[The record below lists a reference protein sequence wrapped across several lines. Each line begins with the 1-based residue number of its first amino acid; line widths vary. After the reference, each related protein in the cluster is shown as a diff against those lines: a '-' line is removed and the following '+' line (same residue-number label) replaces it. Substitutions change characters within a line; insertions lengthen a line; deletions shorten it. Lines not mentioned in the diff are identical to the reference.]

1 MAEPQDYLKSKLA
14 SQRLVHKIKN
24 YYADRGSPTVR
35 VWVEEETVGRQKI
48 YQVRSNLRFTVP
60 EIN

>member
-14 SQRLVHKIKN
+14 SQKLVHKIKN
-24 YYADRGSPTVR
+24 YYADRGYPNVR
-35 VWVEEETVGRQKI
+35 VWVEEAVVGRQKI

>member
-24 YYADRGSPTVR
+24 YYADRGTPNVR

-48 YQVRSNLRFTVP
+48 YQR
-60 EIN
+60 

>member
-14 SQRLVHKIKN
+14 SQRLAHKIKS
-24 YYADRGSPTVR
+24 YYADRGYPNVR
-35 VWVEEETVGRQKI
+35 VWVEEAVVGRQKI

-60 EIN
+60 EIK

>member
-14 SQRLVHKIKN
+14 SQRLVHNIKQF
-24 YYADRGSPTVR
+24 YADRGNFNVR
-35 VWVEEETVGRQKI
+35 VWIEEETVGRQKI

>member
-1 MAEPQDYLKSKLA
+1 MAEAQDYLKSKLA
-14 SQRLVHKIKN
+14 SQRLVHKIKS
-24 YYADRGSPTVR
+24 YYADRGNFNVR
-35 VWVEEETVGRQKI
+35 VWIEEETVGRQKI

>member
-14 SQRLVHKIKN
+14 SQQLVHEIKN
-24 YYADRGSPTVR
+24 YYADRGAPNVR

-60 EIN
+60 EIR

>member
-24 YYADRGSPTVR
+24 YYADRGTPNVR

-60 EIN
+60 EIQ